1 MISEHAEEQG
11 LRRNSGFGV
20 IQLSAMSFALPT
32 HAKVQKE
39 HTKKRKQPPPRKK
52 ARVRSIDG
60 TAIVDIAKFCLAV
73 SSFVTEHRARAGK
86 KCLCGRGAVLIVTV
100 CGVSAFAPF

>member
-11 LRRNSGFGV
+11 LGRNSGFGV
-20 IQLSAMSFALPT
+20 IQLSAMSFAIPT

-39 HTKKRKQPPPRKK
+39 QKKRKQPPPRRK
-52 ARVRSIDG
+52 AWVRSIDG
-60 TAIVDIAKFCLAV
+60 TAIVDIVKFCLAV
-73 SSFVTEHRARAGK
+73 SSFVAEHRARAGK